1 MLTALSDRIGG
12 RPRRSLLAVGLFVI
26 VAGVLGA
33 PVAGVLEDAG
43 GFAPPD
49 AGSSR
54 AIERINDASGTQSS
68 ARVVLL
74 VRTPRGAG
82 SPAARARV
90 AQLRAELAREPG
102 VVSVATARSSG
113 DPAFVSREGR
123 STFLAVTLAAE
134 AADREV
140 AESMR
145 ERFGGQDDVVLG
157 GALIAQTQIGERI
170 GADLGRAELLA
181 FPLLLVLSLLF
192 FRGRAT
198 VLPLVVGI
206 TTVLGTFLALRAINE
221 AYALSIF
228 ALNLVIGLG
237 LGLAIDYTLFLVS
250 RYREEL
256 ERHGPGPAA
265 VRATMQTAG
274 RTVVF
279 SAATVAIALITLT
292 VFPLGFAKSMG
303 IAGAVVAL
311 VAAAAAL
318 VITPALFALWGAK
331 LAVRHRR
338 ERAPQEGR
346 WYRLSHA
353 VMRRP
358 VSVAVATTLV
368 MVAVSLPSL
377 RAEFTPVDATVIPL
391 SESSR
396 TVADALQRDFP
407 GQRTAPVVLALDAPR
422 GDAAGVRAYASG
434 LKDLPGV
441 KAVSARPLDAAT
453 WQVDLAVTGEPDGPA
468 ARALVERVRADG
480 GPFPVLVGGAA
491 AEFVDQQTAIA
502 SRLPLAIGVVALLTF
517 GVLWLMT
524 GSVILP
530 LKALAMNVLTV
541 GASLGVLT
549 LIYQDGRFEGLLN
562 YTSNGGVEATDFL
575 VTATIVF
582 ALSTDYGVFLLGRI
596 KEAREA
602 GLAERE
608 AVAVGLERTGAVVTA
623 AAILLAVAIGAFST
637 SSISFI
643 QQIGIATATGVLLDA
658 FVVRALLVP
667 SLMALLGKW
676 NWWSPMWMRSA
687 HDRLGLGEGSSGGRD
702 RLSGGPGVPDRVAT
716 RW

>member
-1 MLTALSDRIGG
+1 MLTALSDRIGA
-12 RPRRSLLAVGLFVI
+12 RPRRSLLAVGLFVL
-26 VAGVLGA
+26 VAGVFGA
-33 PVAGVLEDAG
+33 PVAGVLEDSG

-54 AIERINDASGTQSS
+54 AVERINGASGTQSS

-74 VRTPRGAG
+74 VRTPQGAG

-90 AQLRAELAREPG
+90 ASLQEVLAREPG
-102 VVSVATARSSG
+102 VVSVATAKSSG
-113 DPAFVSREGR
+113 DPAFVSRDR
-123 STFLAVTLAAE
+123 SSTFLAVTLAAD
-134 AADREV
+134 ASDDAV
-140 AESMR
+140 AER
-145 ERFGGQDDVVLG
+145 LTERFEGQDDIVLG
-157 GALIAQTQIGERI
+157 GSLFAQTQIGERI
-170 GADLGRAELLA
+170 GADLARAELLA
-181 FPLLLVLSLLF
+181 FPLLLILSLLF

-221 AYALSIF
+221 AYGLSIF

-256 ERHGPGPAA
+256 ERLGPGPAA

-303 IAGAVVAL
+303 IAGAVVAV
-311 VAAAAAL
+311 VAGVASL
-318 VITPALFALWGAK
+318 VITPALFSLWGAK
-331 LAVRHRR
+331 LAVKRRRR
-338 ERAPQEGR
+338 ERTPEEGG

-358 VSVAVATTLV
+358 VLVAVATTLV

-377 RAEFTPVDATVIPL
+377 RAEFTPVDSTVIPL
-391 SESSR
+391 GESSR
-396 TVADALQRDFP
+396 TVADTLQRDFP
-407 GQRTAPVVLALDAPR
+407 GQGTSPVVIALDAPR
-422 GDAAGVRAYASG
+422 GDAAEVRTYASG
-434 LKDLPGV
+434 LKELPGV
-441 KAVSARPLDAAT
+441 KAVSARPLDAST
-453 WQVDLAVTGEPDGPA
+453 WQVDVAVTGEPDGPA
-468 ARALVERVRADG
+468 ARGLVERVRADG
-480 GPFPVLVGGAA
+480 GPYPVLVGGAA
-491 AEFVDQQTAIA
+491 AEFVDQQAAIA
-502 SRLPLAIGVVALLTF
+502 SRLPLAMGIVALLTF

-530 LKALAMNVLTV
+530 LKALVMNVLTV
-541 GASLGVLT
+541 GTSLGVLT

-575 VTATIVF
+575 VTATLVF

-608 AVAVGLERTGAVVTA
+608 AVAVGVERTGAVVTA

-676 NWWSPMWMRSA
+676 NWWSPMWMRQA
-687 HDRLGLGEGSSGGRD
+687 HDRLGLSEGSSVGA
-702 RLSGGPGVPDRVAT
+702 AT
-716 RW
+716 A